1 MKFNIEITVSRL
13 LAFIIIVLG
22 FVISYKQDTS
32 TAFEVACATAG
43 VIIGVKTGITA
54 WGRAKNLKGTNNE
67 NTDN

>member
-1 MKFNIEITVSRL
+1 L

-43 VIIGVKTGITA
+43 VIIGIKTGLTA
-54 WGRAKNLKGTNNE
+54 WGKTKNLNGSNNE